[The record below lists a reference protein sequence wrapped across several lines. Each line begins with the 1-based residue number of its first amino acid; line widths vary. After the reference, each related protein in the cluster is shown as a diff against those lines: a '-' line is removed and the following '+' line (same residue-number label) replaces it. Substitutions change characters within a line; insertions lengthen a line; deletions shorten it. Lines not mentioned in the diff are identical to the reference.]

1 MKPGAMS
8 FHHPLAFWAGGT
20 LLVAGVLSHLPMF
33 LMGRHTGWQMVGM
46 PMDGWMLTGMAL
58 IPLGLGLAFHGLM
71 PRLGRMRHLLPAGE
85 AVQFHLADSVGL
97 NREHWKVVA
106 VLVVAL
112 TVDVMKPA
120 TTGFVIPGLTA
131 EYNISTRSAGWLA
144 LVALMGTTVGSLVWG
159 RLADA
164 YGRRAAILLSALM
177 FMGTAICGAM
187 PAFGWNLAMCFLMGA
202 SAGGLLPITFTLMA
216 EIIPTAHRGW
226 LLVALGGIGTSAGYL
241 AAAAAATWLEPMFS
255 WRALWLLGLPTGA
268 LIILLNRF
276 IPESPRFLSAAGLP
290 QQARAVLAQFSGAVP
305 VAKGDAAEVT
315 IAAVEATC
323 HPAEAGTLLRGAHA
337 RIGAGLAM
345 CGIGWGLVTFGF
357 VLWLP
362 VNLVRLG
369 VDADAASA
377 LLAQS
382 ALLALPGIGLV
393 VWLYHRWSTIRSLV
407 AFIALT
413 ALALAAFAVIDLG
426 GLRSV
431 TATTLATA
439 ALLVSSGGVIAML
452 IPYAAE
458 IYPAAVRG
466 TGAGMIAASSKFGG
480 ILGAGLGVLGLFE
493 HVALSALA
501 IALAM
506 AVSGLVLARHGVET
520 RGRRLEEI
528 QRALAVAAA

>member
-1 MKPGAMS
+1 MKSGELS
-8 FHHPLAFWAGGT
+8 FHHPPAFWAGCA
-20 LLVAGVLSHLPMF
+20 LLVGGVLSHLPMF

-46 PMDGWMLTGMAL
+46 AMDGWMLTGMAL

-71 PRLGRMRHLLPAGE
+71 PRLGQMRHVLAGGKHL
-85 AVQFHLADSVGL
+85 QFHLADSVAL
-97 NREHWKVVA
+97 NREHWQVVA

-131 EYNISTRSAGWLA
+131 EYGISTRSAGWLA
-144 LVALMGTTVGSLVWG
+144 LVALMGTTVGSLLWG
-159 RLADA
+159 RLADV

-241 AAAAAATWLEPMFS
+241 AAAAAATWLEPLFS

-268 LIILLNRF
+268 LIIFLNRF
-276 IPESPRFLSAAGLP
+276 IPESPRFLSTAGLP
-290 QQARAVLAQFSGAVP
+290 HQARAVLARFSGAVP
-305 VAKGDAAEVT
+305 VERDAV
-315 IAAVEATC
+315 AATATALGARTV
-323 HPAEAGTLLRGAHA
+323 PSAPGRLLRGPHA

-369 VDADAASA
+369 VDASAASA

-382 ALLALPGIGLV
+382 ALLALPGIGVV
-393 VWLYHRWSTIRSLV
+393 VWLYHCWSTIKALV

-413 ALALAAFAVIDLG
+413 ALALAAFALIDLG

-431 TATTLATA
+431 AATTLATA

-458 IYPAAVRG
+458 IYPAHVRG

-493 HVALSALA
+493 HIALSALL
-501 IALAM
+501 IALSM
-506 AVSGLVLARHGVET
+506 AVSGLMLARHGVET
-520 RGRRLEEI
+520 RGRRLEDI
-528 QRALAVAAA
+528 QRALAIPAL